1 MSNLIATIK
10 EIQTIDSLNIV
21 NFDFFGTTLTMMSL
35 ELKDEVKV
43 GKRVIL
49 GIKPTTVAI
58 AKDFNGDISYSN
70 QIESTIQSIEI
81 GKLLCSIKL
90 ISKETTFE
98 SIITSK
104 SAKRLDLKEND
115 NVTAFIKASE
125 ISISKVLDE

>member
-10 EIQTIDSLNIV
+10 EIQTVDSLNIV
-21 NFDFFGTTLTMMSL
+21 NFDFFGIDLTMMSL

-58 AKDFNGDISYSN
+58 AKDFSGDISYSN

>member
-1 MSNLIATIK
+1 
-10 EIQTIDSLNIV
+10 
-21 NFDFFGTTLTMMSL
+21 MMSL

-58 AKDFNGDISYSN
+58 AKDFSGDISYSN

>member
-1 MSNLIATIK
+1 MSNLLATIK
-10 EIQTIDSLNIV
+10 EIQTVDSLNIV
-21 NFDFFGTTLTMMSL
+21 SFDFFGTELTMMSL

-43 GKRVIL
+43 GRKVIL

-58 AKDFNGDISYSN
+58 AKNFSGEISYSN
-70 QIESTIQSIEI
+70 QIESSIASIEI

-90 ISKETTFE
+90 NSHNTNFE

-104 SAKRLDLKEND
+104 SAKKLDLKED
-115 NVTAFIKASE
+115 DKVTAFIKASE

>member
-10 EIQTIDSLNIV
+10 EIQTVDSLNIV

>member
-10 EIQTIDSLNIV
+10 EIQTVDSLNIV
-21 NFDFFGTTLTMMSL
+21 SFDFFGTTLTMMSL

-43 GKRVIL
+43 GKQVIL
-49 GIKPTTVAI
+49 RIKPTTVAI
-58 AKDFNGDISYSN
+58 AKGFSGDISYSN
-70 QIESTIQSIEI
+70 QIESSIKSIEI
-81 GKLLCSIKL
+81 GELLCSIKL
-90 ISKETTFE
+90 TSNETIFE